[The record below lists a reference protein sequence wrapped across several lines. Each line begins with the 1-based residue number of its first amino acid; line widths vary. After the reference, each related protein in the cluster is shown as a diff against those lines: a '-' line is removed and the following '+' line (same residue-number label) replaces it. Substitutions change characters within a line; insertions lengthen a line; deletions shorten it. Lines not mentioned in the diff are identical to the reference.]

1 LRRRAPDAILTAD
14 GHGVRRKGEVM
25 RRTIIGVMGG
35 CDGDPHT
42 LDQAYQLGRL
52 IAARGW
58 VLLNGGR
65 PTGVMD
71 ASARGARDAGGLT
84 IGVLFDAERE
94 AASEHLDLV
103 LPTGMG
109 AARNAINVLASDVVV
124 ACRGQ
129 GGTLS
134 EIALALR
141 FGRPVVLLD
150 FAPGAAFLDA
160 CGPGPWR
167 CVDTPAEA
175 ASAVAAYLAGLGRA

>member
-1 LRRRAPDAILTAD
+1 
-14 GHGVRRKGEVM
+14 M
-25 RRTIIGVMGG
+25 RRTIVGVMGG
-35 CDGDPHT
+35 CAADPVT
-42 LDQAYQLGRL
+42 LDHAYQLGKL
-52 IAARGW
+52 IAQRGW

-71 ASARGARDAGGLT
+71 ASARGAREGGGLSVG
-84 IGVLFDAERE
+84 ILFDAERE

-109 AARNAINVLASDVVV
+109 SARNSINVLSSDVVV

-150 FAPGAAFLDA
+150 FDPGAAFLDA
-160 CGPGPWR
+160 CGPGHWR
-167 CVDTPAEA
+167 CV
-175 ASAVAAYLAGLGRA
+175 ASPQEAVAAAAAFLAEQGRA

>member
-1 LRRRAPDAILTAD
+1 
-14 GHGVRRKGEVM
+14 M

-35 CDGDPHT
+35 SSADPHT
-42 LDQAYQLGRL
+42 EQLACELGRG
-52 IAARGW
+52 IAERGW

-71 ASARGARDAGGLT
+71 ASARGCREAGGLS
-84 IGVLFDAERE
+84 IGILFDADRE
-94 AASEHLDLV
+94 AASRHLDLV
-103 LPTGMG
+103 IPTGMG
-109 AARNAINVLASDVVV
+109 AARNVANVLASDVVV

-150 FAPGAAFLDA
+150 FDPGAVFLDA
-160 CGPGPWR
+160 CGAGTWHLAATPG
-167 CVDTPAEA
+167 EA
-175 ASAVAAYLAGLGRA
+175 LARIESLLQEMGRA

>member
-1 LRRRAPDAILTAD
+1 
-14 GHGVRRKGEVM
+14 M

-35 CDGDPHT
+35 CDGEPRT
-42 LDQAYQLGRL
+42 LEHAYELGKL

-71 ASARGARDAGGLT
+71 ASARGAREAGGLT
-84 IGVLFDAERE
+84 IGVLFDGDRE

-109 AARNAINVLASDVVV
+109 AARNVINVLASDVVV

-150 FAPGAAFLDA
+150 FEPGASFLDA
-160 CGPGPWR
+160 CGPGAWR
-167 CVDTPAEA
+167 CVDTPAA
-175 ASAVAAYLAGLGRA
+175 ATAAVADYLAELGRS